1 MYQPQKVNRKQGS
14 LSLEDFAMLEIIYH
28 DTQE

>member
-1 MYQPQKVNRKQGS
+1 MYLPQKINRKQGS
-14 LSLEDFAMLEIIYH
+14 LSLEELAMLEIIYH

>member
-1 MYQPQKVNRKQGS
+1 MYQPQKVNRKQES